1 MEERQIE
8 SVVFDKR
15 VTRFG
20 VKRKA
25 RKDSEKKRKRGKL
38 TCSSGYELCG
48 FLTSPWCLQSIKKEE
63 KRKIQK
69 ERERVRVRDLESR
82 ERTDEK
88 TKRNRAGSSEV

>member
-25 RKDSEKKRKRGKL
+25 RKDSEKKKKRGGGNL
-38 TCSSGYELCG
+38 LVALVMSCVV
-48 FLTSPWCLQSIKKEE
+48 F
-63 KRKIQK
+63 
-69 ERERVRVRDLESR
+69 
-82 ERTDEK
+82 
-88 TKRNRAGSSEV
+88 